1 MTRHFAILLAILA
14 IGAHAFEKK
23 DKVNIYVNKVSP
35 WANPSESYRYIF
47 QLSSPHSFDLL
58 NQ

>member
-47 QLSSPHSFDLL
+47 QLSSPHSFDP
-58 NQ
+58 